1 MVFSH
6 KFRGPPVF
14 YLLKKQERPL
24 PTAGLAPTVLRQRA
38 DAFAVAWHPQRMQL
52 AVALADGSCSLWDAL
67 GGTGVEPGRKVE
79 ITG

>member
-1 MVFSH
+1 VIS
-6 KFRGPPVF
+6 
-14 YLLKKQERPL
+14 LTQERPL

-79 ITG
+79 IRAILY